1 MKNFVE
7 FLAERDPN
15 LLQEY
20 IDLASLSENAW
31 YKYLLPLMLGTQATT
46 QAGTPTPKQVDVAAE
61 DRYQDPTQ
69 SKDEKQLYKRMA
81 FGGHTIDDI
90 LKQEKKSRE
99 ERIAN
104 MQNKVTA
111 AKLPQ
116 NFRPGIALNHI
127 EDNYK
132 PEEILFRKIVNPYE
146 IIKSNIPD
154 PEKFQKDYNN
164 LKSNPNDIG
173 FSMNK
178 NSLMD
183 NKVLLVVVTDQ
194 AMKRFNPGA
203 AGYAGEMSTAED
215 PDTSINTIFLP
226 KRAVKEIKNGKIT
239 LTDEG
244 EQTFRHEARHTA
256 QEGDPGEREQNTMS
270 KFETGWFKH
279 YMNDPKEIGVR
290 LGELKNH
297 LSDETLLKLTKGT
310 THYNNMKEIL
320 EDAGKDG
327 KEKEKELLKLFMGS
341 IKYKN
346 TTTKKEKMTPA
357 DIFLNSGN
365 VNPKDHAIEYVK
377 KQLAKS
383 NEDMG
388 SLFKHY
394 DQLSDIEK
402 SILMQE
408 LLDNYDNVV
417 QNNTKTFNSTQ
428 I

>member
-1 MKNFVE
+1 
-7 FLAERDPN
+7 
-15 LLQEY
+15 
-20 IDLASLSENAW
+20 
-31 YKYLLPLMLGTQATT
+31 
-46 QAGTPTPKQVDVAAE
+46 
-61 DRYQDPTQ
+61 
-69 SKDEKQLYKRMA
+69 MA
-81 FGGHTIDDI
+81 FSGNKIEDI
-90 LKQEKKSRE
+90 LKQQKKSRE

-104 MQNKVTA
+104 MQDKVTA

-116 NFRPGIALNHI
+116 NFRPGISLNHI

-173 FSMNK
+173 FTMNK

-183 NKVLLVVVTDQ
+183 NKVLLVVVTDK
-194 AMKRFNPGA
+194 AMKRFNPNA
-203 AGYAGEMSTAED
+203 AGYAGEMSTTED
-215 PDTSINTIFLP
+215 PDTNIRTIFLP
-226 KRAVKEIKNGKIT
+226 KSAVKEIKDGEIT

-256 QEGDPGEREQNTMS
+256 QEGDPGERHQGSMS
-270 KFETGWFKH
+270 KFEKEWFKH

-297 LSDETLLKLTKGT
+297 LSDETLLKLTNGNT

-320 EDAGKDG
+320 KDVSKPG

-346 TTTKKEKMTPA
+346 TTTKKEKFKGGLEGNEET
-357 DIFLNSGN
+357 FLKLMSQQS
-365 VNPKDHAIEYVK
+365 VNPKDNTIKYVK
-377 KQLAKS
+377 EKLANS
-383 NEDMG
+383 NEDMKT
-388 SLFKHY
+388 LFNHY
-394 DQLSDIEK
+394 DELSDVEK
-402 SILMQE
+402 RILMQE

-417 QNNTKTFNSTQ
+417 KNDTKTPNTNP
-428 I
+428 IT